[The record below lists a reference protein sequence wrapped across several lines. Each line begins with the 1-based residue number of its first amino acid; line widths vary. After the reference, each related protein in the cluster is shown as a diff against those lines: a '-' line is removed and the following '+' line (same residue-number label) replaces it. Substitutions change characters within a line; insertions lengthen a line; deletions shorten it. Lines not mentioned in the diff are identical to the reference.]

1 MDNSLKNE
9 EKKILGVYLNCKTRK
24 GKMDVSFD
32 YSSTETN
39 NISFFVDKSLY
50 FAESKLNDIVV
61 PYSNQSKIQGSN
73 ELLLFKIIINNK
85 DNKYKIKLFYK
96 IPLVNFNFQDC
107 LWYVI
112 NSNSPQPEEREND
125 DYILKENDLLKI
137 GQYKYI
143 VREIN
148 FAGRGTQIQ
157 TDKFVDI
164 SPPLKDVKKCEYCEN
179 LTVNLCKCKNE
190 YVHIDEF
197 KKWVKD
203 NCKERQKRKV
213 KNYYFSMFH
222 CEEKLIPELKK
233 ENNEN
238 KICNTYYPLQFK
250 YKINNQNN
258 EANKDNKEKKD
269 EYKVCNLFEFEI
281 PKEKEYMILESLPE
295 KDINQNSNKIVKSV
309 HIVELTKGDEI
320 KIGRDEKKNDIIIDD
335 VTVSSEHAL
344 IKYDINTGNL
354 ILKSLKNHFGTLVLV
369 NPDKE
374 NKLLEIKE
382 KPIFFQSNRTFFEVR
397 LMSEDDALKCSKN
410 ENIIFL

>member
-24 GKMDVSFD
+24 GKMDISFD
-32 YSSTETN
+32 YSSKETN
-39 NISFFVDKSLY
+39 NKSFFMDKSQY
-50 FAESKLNDIVV
+50 FAESILNDYIVTK
-61 PYSNQSKIQGSN
+61 SNQNKFQKSKEIF
-73 ELLLFKIIINNK
+73 LFKINIKK
-85 DNKYKIKLFYK
+85 DNKCKINIYYN
-96 IPLVNFNFQDC
+96 IPINHLNFQNC

-148 FAGRGTQIQ
+148 FAGRGSQIQ

-164 SPPLKDVKKCEYCEN
+164 SPPSKDVKKCEYYEN
-179 LTVNLCKCKNE
+179 LTVNVCKCKKE

-222 CEEKLIPELKK
+222 CEEKLNPELKK

-258 EANKDNKEKKD
+258 EVNKDNKEKKD

-397 LMSEDDALKCSKN
+397 LMSKDDALKLFKK
-410 ENIIFL
+410 